1 MSFFSDAVKIGGGFL
16 LGGGQGAGA
25 VYQGQ
30 QSAKQAAKGRDWEER
45 MSNTAH
51 QREVEDLRLAG
62 LNPILS
68 GTGGGGAS
76 TPNAQLP
83 QTPDYGEAFGRGSML
98 KLQKQ
103 LMSAQADQAS
113 SGAAKAEAEKTE
125 SNLRSDHLAFE
136 LEQKEKYGD
145 AEKVLGIQSGT
156 QSISKAAHEISNL
169 ALTGESSALDIKR
182 KKADLREILSDKVLQ
197 KYILSSAYGDQAFI
211 DKLMT
216 NPDAADIAKLLLIL
230 PNRR

>member
-1 MSFFSDAVKIGGGFL
+1 MGFFSDAVKVAGGFIV
-16 LGGGQGAGA
+16 GGPQGAGA
-25 VYQGQ
+25 VYAGQ
-30 QSAKQAAKGRDWEER
+30 QSAKQAGKARDWEER

-98 KLQKQ
+98 KLQKE

-145 AEKVLGIQSGT
+145 SEKALGIQTGT
-156 QSISKAAHEISNL
+156 QAVSKAAHEIANL
-169 ALTGESSALDIKR
+169 AITGESSALDVKR

-211 DKLMT
+211 DKLMN